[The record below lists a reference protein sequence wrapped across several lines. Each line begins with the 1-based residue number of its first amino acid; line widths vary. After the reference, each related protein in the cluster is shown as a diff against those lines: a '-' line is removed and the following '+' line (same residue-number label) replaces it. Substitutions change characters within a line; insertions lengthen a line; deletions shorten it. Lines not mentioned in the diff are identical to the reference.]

1 MKTRKFGPIR
11 VDSCYSWI
19 RFRMQRKPS
28 AVSWEK
34 WGLFL
39 AAMALVGMG
48 IWVLVVKAIP
58 ILREKEKEKPPP
70 LPFAH
75 ESPEFNYRLVVPKS
89 PWDQDSQVRIA
100 LKANLLT
107 MRRTN
112 PTGWFALAARDYKTR
127 NPRDTE
133 AFDEAVSR
141 LDGYLKNL
149 EWEPATEGMLA
160 GRKAQ
165 QLIFRGS
172 ADGSTMEGECYIL
185 IYRGIAY
192 WFITWAPLADA
203 RQLKEDFRQ
212 IREGFSLL
220 KEREGWTEK

>member
-1 MKTRKFGPIR
+1 MTGP
-11 VDSCYSWI
+11 
-19 RFRMQRKPS
+19 FAQRKRNSIPL
-28 AVSWEK
+28 EK
-34 WGLFL
+34 WGIFL

-48 IWVLVVKAIP
+48 VWVLVVKAIP
-58 ILREKEKEKPPP
+58 ILREKEKEKAP
-70 LPFAH
+70 LPVSAH
-75 ESPEFNYRLVVPKS
+75 ESRDFNYRLILPKS
-89 PWDQDSQVRIA
+89 PWDQDTQVRIG
-100 LKANLLT
+100 LKANLLA

-141 LDGYLKNL
+141 LDGYFKNL
-149 EWEPATEGMLA
+149 EWEPATDGTLA
-160 GRKAQ
+160 GRKAGR
-165 QLIFRGS
+165 LIFQGS

-192 WFITWAPLADA
+192 WFITWAPLTDA
-203 RQLKEDFRQ
+203 PQLKEEFRQ

-220 KEREGWTEK
+220 KEREGWTEKAKG